1 MPKSLTYNPFEDDLT
16 MRNYLALYSCIV
28 NPKLSYD
35 RALAIFEVNNKNNS
49 EIKSKNLLRK
59 SRMGYK
65 VKITD
70 IHTKEILI
78 CEDSIEIQELIGIN
92 QRAVSI
98 YIKHGY
104 LYNKRYRLEKIE

>member
-1 MPKSLTYNPFEDDLT
+1 MAKSLTYNPFEDDLT
-16 MRNYLALYSCIV
+16 MRNYLALYACIV
-28 NPKLSYD
+28 NPKLSYN
-35 RALAIFEVNNKNNS
+35 RALAIFEINS
-49 EIKSKNLLRK
+49 EVKSKNLLRK

-104 LYNKRYRLEKIE
+104 LYNKRYCLEKIE